1 MRRSYKRGHVDDML
15 SCCAKAIYT
24 DSKTAPYLV
33 QEIFRTKTE
42 ELWDRKLGHFMS
54 IRTVRNR
61 VAQRLLNTYE
71 IEVS

>member
-33 QEIFRTKTE
+33 QEIF
-42 ELWDRKLGHFMS
+42 
-54 IRTVRNR
+54 
-61 VAQRLLNTYE
+61 
-71 IEVS
+71 